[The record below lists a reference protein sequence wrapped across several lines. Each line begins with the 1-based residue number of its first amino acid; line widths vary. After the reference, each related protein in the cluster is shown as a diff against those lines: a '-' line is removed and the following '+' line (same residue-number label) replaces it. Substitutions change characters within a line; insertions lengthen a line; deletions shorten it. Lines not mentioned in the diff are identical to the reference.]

1 MDIKYYMICSF
12 ILFCICVYTN
22 INLLRKV
29 EALRDR
35 NIELAN
41 KIADTA
47 EQITITLENMQR
59 IDSKGAF
66 QAVDEVGSIF
76 AELKRELKTLSEI

>member
-1 MDIKYYMICSF
+1 
-12 ILFCICVYTN
+12 
-22 INLLRKV
+22 LRKV

-66 QAVDEVGSIF
+66 QADDEVGSIF

>member
-1 MDIKYYMICSF
+1 MDIKYYMICRF

-66 QAVDEVGSIF
+66 QADDEVGSIF